1 MISPKPKVVFF
12 DLDGTLLDYEVSAKQ
27 SLKNILESKGIEVDI
42 EVFYPKYQKIN
53 ADLWTLFEQKKAA
66 LDFILVDRFRILL
79 EAWNLTREELETISK
94 EYLEILSQQS
104 HMCPNA
110 IEILE
115 YLKVK
120 YPLSVITNGVH
131 FVQEG
136 RLKAT
141 QLGAYFAHLV
151 SSEVVGVSK
160 PDQTIFQKALDLTKI
175 NVEESLY
182 IGDSIQSDLIG
193 TNNIN
198 MPFVFYNPKKNTVP
212 SHLPTPKW
220 EISNLL
226 QLKELL

>member
-1 MISPKPKVVFF
+1 MISPKPKVIFF
-12 DLDGTLLDYEVSAKQ
+12 DLDGTLLDYEASAKH
-27 SLKNILESKGIEVDI
+27 SLKKILSIKGIEGDI
-42 EVFYPKYQKIN
+42 GVFYSKYQKIN

-66 LDFILVDRFRILL
+66 LDFILVDRFHILL
-79 EAWNLTREELETISK
+79 ETWNLSSELLETISK
-94 EYLEILSQQS
+94 EYLEILSQQN

-110 IEILE
+110 VEILE
-115 YLKVK
+115 YLKDK

-141 QLGAYFAHLV
+141 QLGSFFDHVV

-160 PDQTIFQKALDLTKI
+160 PDQTIFQKALDLTEIK
-175 NVEESLY
+175 VEESLY

-193 TNNIN
+193 TTNIN
-198 MPFVFYNPKKNTVP
+198 MPFVFYNPNKNTVP
-212 SHLPTPKW
+212 SHLSAPKW
-220 EISNLL
+220 EINNLL

>member
-1 MISPKPKVVFF
+1 MISPKPKVIFF
-12 DLDGTLLDYEVSAKQ
+12 DLDGTLLDYEASAKQ
-27 SLKNILESKGIEVDI
+27 SLQGILSIKGIECDI
-42 EVFYPKYQKIN
+42 DVFYPKYQKIN
-53 ADLWTLFEQKKAA
+53 AELWTLFEQKKAA
-66 LDFILVDRFRILL
+66 LDAILVDRFGILL
-79 EAWNLTREELETISK
+79 EAWNLTREELESISR

-115 YLKVK
+115 YLKDK
-120 YPLSVITNGVH
+120 YPLSIITNGVH

-141 QLGAYFAHLV
+141 QLGSYFDHVV

-160 PDQTIFQKALDLTKI
+160 PDQSIFRRALDLTEI
-175 NVEESLY
+175 EVEESLY
-182 IGDSIQSDLIG
+182 IGDSIQSDLVG

-198 MPFVFYNPKKNTVP
+198 MPFIFYNPKKNTVP
-212 SHLPTPKW
+212 SHLSSPKW
-220 EISNLL
+220 EINNLL

>member
-1 MISPKPKVVFF
+1 VISPRPKVVFF
-12 DLDGTLLDYEVSAKQ
+12 DLDGTLLDYETSAKQ
-27 SLKNILESKGIEVDI
+27 SLKKILEIKGIEGDI
-42 EVFYPKYQKIN
+42 EVFYPEYQKIN
-53 ADLWTLFEQKKAA
+53 AEVWTLFEQKKAA
-66 LDFILVDRFRILL
+66 LDYILVDRFRILL
-79 EAWNLTREELETISK
+79 KDWNLSKKELEAISK
-94 EYLEILSQQS
+94 EYLEILSQQN
-104 HMCPNA
+104 HMCSNA

-115 YLKVK
+115 YLKEK

-141 QLGAYFAHLV
+141 QLGSYFAHVV

-160 PDQTIFQKALDLTKI
+160 PDQSIFQKALDLTEIK
-175 NVEESLY
+175 VEESLY

-193 TNNIN
+193 TDNIN

-220 EISNLL
+220 EIDDLL
-226 QLKELL
+226 ELKELL

>member
-12 DLDGTLLDYEVSAKQ
+12 DLDGTLLDYEASAKQ
-27 SLKNILESKGIEVDI
+27 SLKEILEIKGIECDI
-42 EVFYPKYQKIN
+42 DVFYPMYQKIN

-66 LDFILVDRFRILL
+66 LDDILVERFSILL
-79 EAWNLTREELETISK
+79 KAWNLAREELEAISI
-94 EYLEILSQQS
+94 EYLELLSQQS
-104 HMCPNA
+104 HMSPNA

-115 YLKVK
+115 YLKEK
-120 YPLSVITNGVH
+120 YPLSIITNGVH

-141 QLGAYFAHLV
+141 QLGSYFDHVV
-151 SSEVVGVSK
+151 SSQVVGVSK
-160 PDQTIFQKALDLTKI
+160 PDQSIFRRALDLTEIK
-175 NVEESLY
+175 VEESLY

-212 SHLPTPKW
+212 AHMPSPKW
-220 EISNLL
+220 EISNLIE
-226 QLKELL
+226 LKELL